1 MGLLGWKEKWRKRE
15 EGADTNITRARSSE
29 AAEDATFPLRKPTFG
44 CPNTRGRKGERRGA
58 RLKAQEVEVVK
69 LLMSRDVCKIP

>member
-1 MGLLGWKEKWRKRE
+1 MGLL
-15 EGADTNITRARSSE
+15 EGRSGHKHHARSAAAAE
-29 AAEDATFPLRKPTFG
+29 AAKAAEDATFPLRKPTFG